1 MQDIAEAIVKMA
13 RTLPVDTG
21 VALKCNS
28 AVITKVA
35 VTGGFGFEVTSA
47 GKTSSLLFPMAAV
60 NAAVVSFLTTGHV
73 HPDDGSTYHPVVFHA
88 NGLPLLTF
96 EWNDKKARESAQ
108 RYVSQL
114 LLQPPLCHDMQ
125 TAAQASLSVDAR
137 DLSGWDIGSVQP
149 MNEPMNEDAQERSD
163 SEEEDEL

>member
-1 MQDIAEAIVKMA
+1 MSHTYEDRRRAHGRASPSAAIGSEKSTSRPHLFLLCGA
-13 RTLPVDTG
+13 RRASPAAGRCGCALPR
-21 VALKCNS
+21 AARRRPLP
-28 AVITKVA
+28 
-35 VTGGFGFEVTSA
+35 
-47 GKTSSLLFPMAAV
+47 LLLLPSPT
-60 NAAVVSFLTTGHV
+60 NRPL
-73 HPDDGSTYHPVVFHA
+73 FHA